1 MTIVVSQKRYI
12 LRFTTMGAEIKI
24 YNINNQTNE
33 RTFGAIKKER
43 EQIFR
48 NAKNE
53 LRSVNRKAH
62 SKFHHQELFG

>member
-1 MTIVVSQKRYI
+1 
-12 LRFTTMGAEIKI
+12 MGAEIKI